1 MACHGKYGRKIVKK
15 DRSHRLV
22 RPISASAVCGFTCFD
37 SVEDREAFLLCEDM
51 LAFGGFTRAI
61 RWDFDHAWDRAVWF
75 ISFCG

>member
-1 MACHGKYGRKIVKK
+1 MAWQVREENCEKKIGRTFWCG
-15 DRSHRLV
+15 
-22 RPISASAVCGFTCFD
+22 RPSASAVCGFTCFD
-37 SVEDREAFLLCEDM
+37 SVEDCEAFFLCEDM